1 MDHMG
6 EAQADEETGAP
17 EEKRKLGQSADLI
30 LAQRTEPV
38 PAHRRA
44 ILPGL
49 RPRLLKMLERNMS
62 ETTVMMTDGR
72 KRREVEVA
80 SLEQDRLLNEG
91 WTVLKQGKPGRR
103 KPHGDLQD

>member
-1 MDHMG
+1 
-6 EAQADEETGAP
+6 
-17 EEKRKLGQSADLI
+17 
-30 LAQRTEPV
+30 
-38 PAHRRA
+38 
-44 ILPGL
+44 
-49 RPRLLKMLERNMS
+49 MS